1 MKRLAISIAR
11 EVNES
16 WLLHCRNLSRHEA
29 NFAGTEYDLDTQ
41 LETAGPEHI
50 AGVYRD
56 TT

>member
-41 LETAGPEHI
+41 FEAAGAEHI